1 MVWTEEP
8 VDGGRIEIQT
18 FLMLETNTQQRHGNL
33 GIPKLYWQQT
43 EQQLTLKGLHRR
55 NAKICDANVLVDEK
69 LTIVGNLGQDPE
81 LRHLED
87 GTAVTSL
94 SVAVNKKRNGQKSAT
109 WFRVS
114 LFRVGA
120 ENVCRFLKKGSKV
133 LVEGSNL
140 RVNVYTAKDG
150 KPASSL
156 EFTADRVVFLDSPE
170 ESTTIGEDTGDIPF

>member
-1 MVWTEEP
+1 MS
-8 VDGGRIEIQT
+8 
-18 FLMLETNTQQRHGNL
+18 
-33 GIPKLYWQQT
+33 Y
-43 EQQLTLKGLHRR
+43 
-55 NAKICDANVLVDEK
+55 EK

-87 GTAVTSL
+87 GAAVTNL
-94 SVAVNKKRNGQKSAT
+94 SVAVNKKRNGQRSTT

-114 LFRVGA
+114 LWNGTA
-120 ENVCRFLKKGSKV
+120 TSTCQYLKKGSKV

-140 RVNVYTAKDG
+140 RVNVYTTKDG

-170 ESTTIGEDTGDIPF
+170 ESTTTGEDTDDIPF